1 MNRPA
6 NRLAAKP
13 AFSPRLGIAVAV
25 TAMCVPAIFIRL
37 ANADSLA
44 IAFLRLGMAAVILWP
59 IAGRSVGPALAA
71 LSASERRRVVAA
83 GAFLGMHMFLWVTSV
98 NKTTVAS
105 ASFLI
110 IAQPI
115 LVAVL
120 AHFFLQEKLNR
131 WVVAALFLTLAG
143 SAIINFGDLD
153 LGSQYLWGDFLAFLG
168 AIMAAFYLLAGRS
181 VRTRIP
187 LLPYITVVY
196 SVSALVL
203 LPICL
208 AMGTPVLSL
217 PPQAYFWILML
228 ALIPTLIGHSL
239 FNYALGYLRAFTV
252 NASIVIEPIG
262 ATILAWILFRE
273 QPSFLLYPGAALLVS
288 SVILAFRG
296 EEN

>member
-6 NRLAAKP
+6 FPPK
-13 AFSPRLGIAVAV
+13 LGIAIAV
-25 TAMCVPAIFIRL
+25 MAMCVPAIFIRL
-37 ANADSLA
+37 AQADSLA
-44 IAFLRLGMAAVILWP
+44 IAFLRLGMAALILWP
-59 IAGRSVGPALAA
+59 ITGRGVRPAMAA
-71 LSASERRRVVAA
+71 LTASERWRVVAA
-83 GAFLGMHMFLWVTSV
+83 GAFLGMHMFLWVTAV

-110 IAQPI
+110 ITQPI

-143 SAIINFGDLD
+143 SALINLGDLD
-153 LGSQYLWGDFLAFLG
+153 LGSQYLWGDFLALLG
-168 AIMAAFYLLAGRS
+168 AVMAAFYLLAGRS
-181 VRTRIP
+181 VRTRIS

-203 LPICL
+203 LPACL
-208 AMGTPVLSL
+208 LLGTPLFSL
-217 PPQAYFWILML
+217 TGAAYFWIFML

-239 FNYALGYLRAFTV
+239 FNYALGYLKAFTV

-262 ATILAWILFRE
+262 ATLLAWFIFRE
-273 QPSFLLYPGAALLVS
+273 QPSFWLYPGAALLVIS
-288 SVILAFRG
+288 LIMAFRG
-296 EEN
+296 EDSA